1 MILKDQL
8 RAIAFEND
16 MDFFGVGSVDRWT
29 HAPSGRRP
37 GDFLP
42 EARSVV
48 VMGIRIPQGAIE
60 SNHRAYENG
69 LRHGIFTYMVFGYN
83 KLNEVLDKAAMKV
96 GLYLER
102 EAKRKVYFIPSS
114 IPRDEYLM
122 MGEMSN
128 RHSAVCAGL
137 GEFGWN
143 GLVLTPE
150 AGPRVRWVQ
159 LISDLEIE
167 PDPLYHGPRLCD
179 RSKCRV
185 CVDVCPVQAFSEE
198 EAVELTIGDR
208 KYAYSKLNRP
218 LCRCGVTGLAAGTA
232 GRLQEVIPAG
242 TVNNV
247 EDWLAIA
254 VRDDR
259 WNRMERVASMCGRC
273 LTTCPAGLT
282 YS

>member
-1 MILKDQL
+1 M
-8 RAIAFEND
+8 
-16 MDFFGVGSVDRWT
+16 DRWA
-29 HAPSGRRP
+29 HAPAGRRP

-48 VMGIRIPQGAIE
+48 VMGLRIPEGSIE

-69 LRHGIFTYMVFGYN
+69 LRHGIFTYMIFGYN

-96 GLYLER
+96 GLCLE
-102 EAKRKVYFIPSS
+102 EKIGRKVYFIPSS

-137 GEFGWN
+137 GEFGWK

-159 LISDLEIE
+159 LITDIEIE
-167 PDPLYHGPRLCD
+167 PNPLYGGPRLCD
-179 RSKCRV
+179 RSRCRT
-185 CVDVCPVQAFSEE
+185 CIDMCPVKAFSEE
-198 EAVELTIGDR
+198 EAVEVNIGGR

-232 GRLQEVIPAG
+232 GRLQEVIPEG
-242 TVNNV
+242 SVIKV

-254 VRDDR
+254 VRDNR
-259 WNRMERVASMCGRC
+259 WNRMERIASMCGRC
-273 LTTCPAGLT
+273 LTTCPAGGSPKGCLP
-282 YS
+282 SFLRKDGEQG